1 VRGITQSLVGP
12 PAWWQNPRAG
22 AGEAGRCAMRQVRSA
37 RGMMCASFRSLPF
50 DLAEEKKRVPF
61 DEVVLMGESFLTE
74 NF

>member
-1 VRGITQSLVGP
+1 
-12 PAWWQNPRAG
+12 
-22 AGEAGRCAMRQVRSA
+22 
-37 RGMMCASFRSLPF
+37 MCASFRSLPF